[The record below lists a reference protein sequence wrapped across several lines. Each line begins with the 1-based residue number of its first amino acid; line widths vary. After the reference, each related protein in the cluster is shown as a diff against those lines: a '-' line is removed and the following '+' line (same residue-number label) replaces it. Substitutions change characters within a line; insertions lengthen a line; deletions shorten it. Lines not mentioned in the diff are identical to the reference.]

1 MGKIHLEG
9 MEFFAYHGC
18 FNEEQIIGTRFLVD
32 LVVGADTLP
41 AEQSDKLN
49 DTLNYTE
56 LYQIIKLEMQIKSH
70 LLEHVAGRIVV
81 SLCSRFPQINSI
93 NLKIA
98 KLNPP
103 VRGKVKQIAYQTF
116 WNK

>member
-18 FNEEQIIGTRFLVD
+18 FSEEQIIGTKFLVD
-32 LVVGADTLP
+32 LVVDADTLH

-56 LYQIIKLEMQIKSH
+56 MYQVVRFEMQTKSH
-70 LLEHVAGRIVV
+70 LLEHVAGRIVFA
-81 SLCSRFPQINSI
+81 LCSRFPQIHSI
-93 NLKIA
+93 SLKIA